1 MPGKAEFPIEFEE
14 AILSDIT
21 GWPPSVL
28 DEQPAERLNL
38 IVIFKAIKN
47 VTMHGGEYHG

>member
-1 MPGKAEFPIEFEE
+1 MPNKADFPAEFGE

-28 DEQPAERLNL
+28 DEQSETSLEM
-38 IVIFKAIKN
+38 IMIFKTIKD
-47 VTMHGGEYHG
+47 VAMHGGEYHG